1 MFQTNLE
8 SQNILIGITMVET
21 NVECIG
27 NHTKPSWV
35 LIWRFVNYNHD
46 SKEIKQ
52 TFYKTTI
59 FCIFF
64 HENYKILRVF
74 ETKINLY

>member
-1 MFQTNLE
+1 MFQTKLE
-8 SQNILIGITMVET
+8 SQNIFIGIKMVET
-21 NVECIG
+21 NLECVG

-52 TFYKTTI
+52 TFYKTII
-59 FCIFF
+59 FYIFF
-64 HENYKILRVF
+64 HET
-74 ETKINLY
+74 TKF